1 MDCID
6 KVTKH
11 LRLVFGDV
19 TLGVHGAF
27 QGKKFDYIFSYV
39 TGGPESFVINGMEW
53 LYRTARPTFWRVFDD
68 NKRGEQNYF
77 RKGIEC

>member
-53 LYRTARPTFWRVFDD
+53 L
-68 NKRGEQNYF
+68 
-77 RKGIEC
+77 